1 MAKDLRISELLDYY
15 GDMLTDKQY
24 DAVDYYYNDDLS
36 LGEIAENLGI
46 SRQGV
51 RDSIKRA
58 EAAMLELEE
67 KLKLMERMQ
76 KIQRSLSV
84 LRKNIDIIDEKNMK
98 IYRSDVINESIKVI
112 LKELEKLND
121 QTELV

>member
-1 MAKDLRISELLDYY
+1 MAKDLRVSELLDYY

-24 DAVDYYYNDDLS
+24 DAVDYYYNEDLS

-76 KIQRSLSV
+76 KIQSSLSV
-84 LRKNIDIIDEKNMK
+84 VRKNIDIIDEKNMK

>member
-1 MAKDLRISELLDYY
+1 MAKDLRVSEMLDYY

-58 EAAMLELEE
+58 EAVMLELEE

-76 KIQRSLSV
+76 GIQSSLSV
-84 LRKNIDIIDEKNMK
+84 IRKNIDIIDEKNIK

>member
-1 MAKDLRISELLDYY
+1 
-15 GDMLTDKQY
+15 
-24 DAVDYYYNDDLS
+24 
-36 LGEIAENLGI
+36 
-46 SRQGV
+46 
-51 RDSIKRA
+51 
-58 EAAMLELEE
+58 
-67 KLKLMERMQ
+67 MERMQ
-76 KIQRSLSV
+76 KIQRSLYV

>member
-1 MAKDLRISELLDYY
+1 MAKDLRVSELLDYY

-67 KLKLMERMQ
+67 KLRLMERMQ

-84 LRKNIDIIDEKNMK
+84 LRKNIDIIDEKNIK